1 MTKKQRAAE
10 IVERMKQM
18 YPDALCSLQYSDP
31 LQLLIAVVLSAQCTD
46 ERVNKVTPALFKR
59 FPTLDAFCEA
69 EVGEIGEYI
78 RSCGFYNSKSKNIS
92 GLCKMIKSDFGGKVP
107 DSIEQLVKLPGV
119 GRKTANL
126 ICGDVYGKD
135 GYVVDTHMIRISQ
148 RMGLCEIK
156 ENESE
161 PALKIEMQLR
171 KLIPESESANFCH
184 RIVLHGRA
192 LCTARKAKCEECSLN
207 DICKKK
213 IVIKPKKTAAKPA
226 VSR

>member
-1 MTKKQRAAE
+1 MTKKERAAI
-10 IVERMKQM
+10 IVERMKEM
-18 YPDALCSLQYSDP
+18 YPDALCSLQYQDP

-46 ERVNKVTPALFKR
+46 ERVNKVTPALCER
-59 FPTLDAFCEA
+59 FPDLDAFCEA
-69 EVGEIGEYI
+69 DVEEIARYI

-92 GLCKMIKSDFGGKVP
+92 GLCKMLKSDFGGTVP
-107 DSIEQLVKLPGV
+107 DSIEQLTKLPGV

-148 RMGLCEIK
+148 RMGLCTLK
-156 ENESE
+156 ENESD

-171 KLIPESESANFCH
+171 RIIPESESADFCH

-192 LCTARKAKCEECSLN
+192 LCSARKAKCEECALN
-207 DICKKK
+207 DVCKKNIK
-213 IVIKPKKTAAKPA
+213 IKPVRKAKS
-226 VSR
+226 V

>member
-1 MTKKQRAAE
+1 MTRKERAALIIE
-10 IVERMKQM
+10 KMKQM

-46 ERVNKVTPALFKR
+46 ARVNKVTPALFER
-59 FPTLDAFCEA
+59 FPDLDAFCAAQVE
-69 EVGEIGEYI
+69 EIGEYI

-107 DSIEQLVKLPGV
+107 DTIEQLTKLPGV

-126 ICGDVYGKD
+126 ICGDIYGTD

-148 RMGLCEIK
+148 RMGLCTVK
-156 ENESE
+156 KGDSN
-161 PALKIEMQLR
+161 PALSIEMQLR
-171 KLIPESESANFCH
+171 KILPESESSDFCH

-192 LCTARKAKCEECSLN
+192 LCTARKAKCEECALG
-207 DICKKK
+207 DICMKK
-213 IVIKPKKTAAKPA
+213 I
-226 VSR
+226 

>member
-1 MTKKQRAAE
+1 MTRKERAALITE
-10 IVERMKQM
+10 KMKQM

-46 ERVNKVTPALFKR
+46 ARVNKVTPALFER
-59 FPTLDAFCEA
+59 FPDLDAFCAA
-69 EVGEIGEYI
+69 EVEEIGEYI

-107 DSIEQLVKLPGV
+107 DTIEQLTKLPGV

-126 ICGDVYGKD
+126 ICGDVYGTD

-148 RMGLCEIK
+148 RMGLCTVK
-156 ENESE
+156 KGDSN
-161 PALKIEMQLR
+161 PALSIEMQLR
-171 KLIPESESANFCH
+171 KILPESESSDFCH

-192 LCTARKAKCEECSLN
+192 LCTARKAKCEECALG
-207 DICKKK
+207 DICMKK
-213 IVIKPKKTAAKPA
+213 I
-226 VSR
+226 

>member
-1 MTKKQRAAE
+1 MTRKERAALITE
-10 IVERMKQM
+10 KMKQM

-46 ERVNKVTPALFKR
+46 ARVNKVTPALFER
-59 FPTLDAFCEA
+59 FPDLDAFCAA
-69 EVGEIGEYI
+69 EVEEIGEYI

-107 DSIEQLVKLPGV
+107 DTIEQLTKLPGV

-126 ICGDVYGKD
+126 ICGDVYGTD

-148 RMGLCEIK
+148 RMGLCTVK
-156 ENESE
+156 KGDSN
-161 PALKIEMQLR
+161 PALSIEMQLR
-171 KLIPESESANFCH
+171 KMLPESESSDFCH

-192 LCTARKAKCEECSLN
+192 LCTARKAKCEECALG
-207 DICKKK
+207 DICMKK
-213 IVIKPKKTAAKPA
+213 I
-226 VSR
+226 

>member
-1 MTKKQRAAE
+1 MTRKERAALIIE
-10 IVERMKQM
+10 KMKQM

-46 ERVNKVTPALFKR
+46 ARVNKVTPALFER
-59 FPTLDAFCEA
+59 FPDLDAFCAAQVE
-69 EVGEIGEYI
+69 EIGEYI

-107 DSIEQLVKLPGV
+107 DTIEQLTKLPGV

-126 ICGDVYGKD
+126 ICGDVYGTD

-148 RMGLCEIK
+148 RMGLCTVK
-156 ENESE
+156 KGDSN
-161 PALKIEMQLR
+161 PALSIEMQLR
-171 KLIPESESANFCH
+171 KILPESESSDFCH

-192 LCTARKAKCEECSLN
+192 LCTARKAKCEECALG
-207 DICKKK
+207 DICMKK
-213 IVIKPKKTAAKPA
+213 I
-226 VSR
+226 

>member
-1 MTKKQRAAE
+1 MTKKERATL

-46 ERVNKVTPALFKR
+46 ERVNKVTPALFER
-59 FPTLDAFCEA
+59 FPTLDDFCEA
-69 EVGEIGEYI
+69 DVSEIAEYI

-92 GLCKMIKSDFGGKVP
+92 GLCKMIKSEYGGTVP
-107 DSIEQLVKLPGV
+107 DTIEKLTKLPGV

-126 ICGDVYGKD
+126 ICGDVYGTE

-148 RMGLCEIK
+148 RMGLCTVK
-156 ENESE
+156 EKESD

-171 KLIPESESANFCH
+171 KLIDESESSNFCH

-192 LCTARKAKCEECSLN
+192 LCTARKAKCDECALN
-207 DICKKK
+207 DICMKKVK
-213 IVIKPKKTAAKPA
+213 
-226 VSR
+226 

>member
-1 MTKKQRAAE
+1 MTRKERAALITE
-10 IVERMKQM
+10 KMKQM

-46 ERVNKVTPALFKR
+46 ARVNKVTPALFER
-59 FPTLDAFCEA
+59 FPDLDAFCAAQVE
-69 EVGEIGEYI
+69 EIGEYI

-107 DSIEQLVKLPGV
+107 DTIEQLTKLPGV

-126 ICGDVYGKD
+126 ICGDVYGTD

-148 RMGLCEIK
+148 RMGLCTVK
-156 ENESE
+156 KGDSN
-161 PALKIEMQLR
+161 PALSIEMQLR
-171 KLIPESESANFCH
+171 KILPESESSDFCH

-192 LCTARKAKCEECSLN
+192 LCTARKAKCEECALG
-207 DICKKK
+207 DICMKK
-213 IVIKPKKTAAKPA
+213 I
-226 VSR
+226 

>member
-1 MTKKQRAAE
+1 MTKKERASL
-10 IVERMKQM
+10 IVEKMKDM

-46 ERVNKVTPALFKR
+46 ERVNKVTPALFER
-59 FPTLDAFCEA
+59 FPTLDDFCQA
-69 EVGEIGEYI
+69 DVSEIAEYI

-92 GLCKMIKSDFGGKVP
+92 GLCKMIKNEYGGVVP
-107 DSIEQLVKLPGV
+107 DSIEELTKLPGV

-148 RMGLCEIK
+148 RMGLCSVK
-156 ENESE
+156 EKESD
-161 PALKIEMQLR
+161 PAFKIEMQLR
-171 KLIPESESANFCH
+171 KLIDESESSDFCH

-192 LCTARKAKCEECSLN
+192 LCAARKAKCDECALN
-207 DICKKK
+207 DICLKKLK
-213 IVIKPKKTAAKPA
+213 
-226 VSR
+226 

>member
-1 MTKKQRAAE
+1 MTRKERAALIIE
-10 IVERMKQM
+10 KMKQM

-46 ERVNKVTPALFKR
+46 ARVNKVTPALFER
-59 FPTLDAFCEA
+59 FPDLDAFCAA
-69 EVGEIGEYI
+69 EVEEIGEYI

-107 DSIEQLVKLPGV
+107 DTIEQLTKLPGV

-126 ICGDVYGKD
+126 ICGDVYGTD

-148 RMGLCEIK
+148 RMGLCTVK
-156 ENESE
+156 KGDSN
-161 PALKIEMQLR
+161 PALSIEMQLR
-171 KLIPESESANFCH
+171 KILPESESSDFCH

-192 LCTARKAKCEECSLN
+192 LCTARKAKCEECALG
-207 DICKKK
+207 DICMKK
-213 IVIKPKKTAAKPA
+213 I
-226 VSR
+226 

>member
-1 MTKKQRAAE
+1 MTRKERAALITE
-10 IVERMKQM
+10 KMKQM

-46 ERVNKVTPALFKR
+46 ARVNKVTPALFER
-59 FPTLDAFCEA
+59 FPDLDAFCAA
-69 EVGEIGEYI
+69 EVEEIGEYI

-107 DSIEQLVKLPGV
+107 DTIEQLTKLPGV

-126 ICGDVYGKD
+126 ICGDVYGTD

-148 RMGLCEIK
+148 RMGLCTVK
-156 ENESE
+156 KGDSN
-161 PALKIEMQLR
+161 PALSIEMQLR
-171 KLIPESESANFCH
+171 KILPESESSDFCH

-192 LCTARKAKCEECSLN
+192 LCTARKAKCEECALG
-207 DICKKK
+207 DICMKR
-213 IVIKPKKTAAKPA
+213 I
-226 VSR
+226 

>member
-1 MTKKQRAAE
+1 MTRKERAALITE
-10 IVERMKQM
+10 KMKQM

-46 ERVNKVTPALFKR
+46 ARVNKVTPALFER
-59 FPTLDAFCEA
+59 FPDLDAFCAA
-69 EVGEIGEYI
+69 EVEEIGEYI

-107 DSIEQLVKLPGV
+107 DTIEQLTKLPGV

-126 ICGDVYGKD
+126 ICGDIYGTD

-148 RMGLCEIK
+148 RMGLCTVK
-156 ENESE
+156 KGDSN
-161 PALKIEMQLR
+161 PALSIEMQLR
-171 KLIPESESANFCH
+171 KILPESESSDFCH

-192 LCTARKAKCEECSLN
+192 LCTARKAKCEECALG
-207 DICKKK
+207 DICMKK
-213 IVIKPKKTAAKPA
+213 I
-226 VSR
+226 

>member
-1 MTKKQRAAE
+1 MTRKERAALITE
-10 IVERMKQM
+10 KMKQM

-46 ERVNKVTPALFKR
+46 ARVNKVTPALFER
-59 FPTLDAFCEA
+59 FPDLDAFCAAQVE
-69 EVGEIGEYI
+69 EIGEYI

-107 DSIEQLVKLPGV
+107 DTIEQLIKLPGV

-126 ICGDVYGKD
+126 ICGDVYGTD

-148 RMGLCEIK
+148 RMGLCTVK
-156 ENESE
+156 KGDSN
-161 PALKIEMQLR
+161 PALSIEMQLR
-171 KLIPESESANFCH
+171 KILPESESSDFCH

-192 LCTARKAKCEECSLN
+192 LCTARKAKCEECALG
-207 DICKKK
+207 DICMKK
-213 IVIKPKKTAAKPA
+213 I
-226 VSR
+226 

>member
-1 MTKKQRAAE
+1 MTRKERAALIIE
-10 IVERMKQM
+10 KMKQM

-46 ERVNKVTPALFKR
+46 ARVNKVTPALFER
-59 FPTLDAFCEA
+59 FPDLDAFCAA
-69 EVGEIGEYI
+69 EVEEIGEYI

-107 DSIEQLVKLPGV
+107 DTIEQLIKLPGV

-126 ICGDVYGKD
+126 ICGDVYGTD

-148 RMGLCEIK
+148 RMGLCTVK
-156 ENESE
+156 KGDSN
-161 PALKIEMQLR
+161 PALSIEMQLR
-171 KLIPESESANFCH
+171 KILPESESSDFCH

-192 LCTARKAKCEECSLN
+192 LCTARKAKCEECALG
-207 DICKKK
+207 DICMKK
-213 IVIKPKKTAAKPA
+213 I
-226 VSR
+226 